1 MASFKATCV
10 LEVDNQQLD
19 SPLVKRLECEQL
31 ALFDPQTFPPLTPPT
46 AFLPST
52 VGVKKVW
59 LLRSDK
65 RVNVYATSAD
75 NFLERCFTL
84 NPGGFI
90 LMVDGDLGDLRIE
103 NSDSEETAN
112 VEQLAAGGES

>member
-1 MASFKATCV
+1 MASVKATCI
-10 LEVDNQQLD
+10 LEIDNQQLD
-19 SPLVKRLECEQL
+19 SPIVKRLECGQL
-31 ALFDPQTFPPLTPPT
+31 ALLDPQTFPPATPPT

-52 VGVKKVW
+52 VDVKKVW

-75 NFLERCFTL
+75 NFLERVLTI

-90 LMVDGDLGDLRIE
+90 LAVDIDLGDLRIE
-103 NSDSEETAN
+103 NPDAEETAN
-112 VEQLAAGGES
+112 VEQLAAGAAF